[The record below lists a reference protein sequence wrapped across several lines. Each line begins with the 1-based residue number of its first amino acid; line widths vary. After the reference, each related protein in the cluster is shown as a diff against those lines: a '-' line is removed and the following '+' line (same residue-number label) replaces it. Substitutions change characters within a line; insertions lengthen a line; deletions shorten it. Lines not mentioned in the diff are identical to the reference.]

1 MNKYTI
7 LDISTKEGLPDITDA
22 HVSDAGDGKFT
33 IYSET
38 FVPGINTK
46 WMRGAD
52 QVLAILHENK
62 PGQYFVVASQDYIDA
77 LDPLSEGK
85 TTADLGTECLHYRV
99 SGTALIDGDLVDLTD
114 VAIKLPEGT
123 VPSKLPSE
131 LAPWVVQGMTITSA
145 KPSAPG
151 SIGGVDM
158 AKVVEDD
165 GAGPRIE
172 VIE

>member
-7 LDISTKEGLPDITDA
+7 LDITTKDGIPDIADA
-22 HVSDAGDGKFT
+22 HVSDAGHGKFT
-33 IYSET
+33 VYSND

-52 QVLAILHENK
+52 QVLAVLHENK

-85 TTADLGTECLHYRV
+85 TTTELGTECLHYRV
-99 SGTALIDGDLVDLTD
+99 SGTALIDGELVDLTD
-114 VAIKLPEGT
+114 VAIKLPEGA
-123 VPSKLPSE
+123 VPAKLPSE
-131 LAPWVVQGMTITSA
+131 LTPWVAQGMTITSA

-158 AKVVEDD
+158 AKVVED
-165 GAGPRIE
+165 GSAGPRIE

>member
-85 TTADLGTECLHYRV
+85 TTADLGTATWLTLQMLQSSCQK
-99 SGTALIDGDLVDLTD
+99 ALCRR
-114 VAIKLPEGT
+114 
-123 VPSKLPSE
+123 SCRQS
-131 LAPWVVQGMTITSA
+131 WR
-145 KPSAPG
+145 PG
-151 SIGGVDM
+151 
-158 AKVVEDD
+158 
-165 GAGPRIE
+165 
-172 VIE
+172 